1 MSLASGADPRA
12 SRRGADSRPA
22 APGEGMSAPAA
33 RGGRLGWWSACLAVP
48 AAVVAFHARAAAP
61 GQAFVG
67 SDLRNFFFAI
77 RGATAAA
84 LRSGHLPGWQR
95 GIFLGYPLVA
105 DPQAAVLDPAT
116 WLTLPWDAPRALT
129 LATLLHLCLAGWGM
143 VLWLRLRGLSAPEAL
158 LGAVLFALGA
168 KQTVHLQ
175 HWNFAASTAWWP
187 WMLAGID
194 GFASRGRGRFLLVTA
209 VASAFSWLGGA
220 AQMAYFGTLVAG
232 AYALLL
238 APRLWRRRR
247 LDALLAL
254 AAAPIGLLL
263 AAPIVLPAM
272 ELARLGPRGAGIA
285 YRFATSWKW
294 PDRWGLALL
303 LLPRAYGGR
312 WYVDEMNLWEATGY
326 LGILPLGLAAA
337 APLRRRGLWLFLA
350 LGLLGVWL
358 SFGED
363 AWLDLHR
370 ALYRFLP
377 GYGSF
382 RNPTRSLM
390 VTSLASALLAAEGL
404 GALRDGQ
411 ALAGRWTR
419 AGLVLAAVVAL
430 APNLPRFASFSL
442 ERAGAAEGA
451 ATAMALALAGLAWL
465 AAGRWLLRMPRW
477 SAAWALAPCALAFA
491 DLHLAFGDMNPVAPA
506 AGETPALADL
516 APLVQAAPAPRRVAV
531 IAKWGRT
538 ANAPLRSGWEG
549 VTGYGP
555 TVIQRVRSLLEATR
569 TDLLVPPGPVEGDTN
584 FPRPKPTSPLWP
596 LFGAPL
602 VVADEPLPLPR
613 IAQVRRE
620 WEKPTA
626 AYRAAALPRAFWTGA
641 WTSAPD
647 SAIAAPVLA
656 AARGDRAVLA
666 ADAPL
671 ASFPPAGEPAG
682 PVAAETVS
690 VDGGLVEATLTAPR
704 AGVAVVLEPWFPGWT
719 ATVDG
724 APVPLA
730 RADYAFMAVPV
741 PEGRHSLRLT
751 YRNGQV
757 GRGAIVA
764 AAALAA
770 LCAALGLRRGS
781 GSARAEPS
789 SCSDPGRVT

>member
-1 MSLASGADPRA
+1 
-12 SRRGADSRPA
+12 
-22 APGEGMSAPAA
+22 MSAVAA
-33 RGGRLGWWSACLAVP
+33 RGDRLAWWAAYLAVP

-67 SDLRNFFFAI
+67 SDLKNFFFAI
-77 RGATAAA
+77 REATAAA
-84 LRSGHLPGWQR
+84 LWTGHLPGWQR
-95 GIFLGYPLVA
+95 GVFLGYPLLA
-105 DPQAAVLDPAT
+105 DPQAAVFDPAT

-129 LATLLHLCLAGWGM
+129 LGALLHLCLAGWGM
-143 VLWLRLRGLSAPEAL
+143 VFWLKLRGLSAAEAL

-194 GFASRGRGRFLLVTA
+194 GFASRGRGRFLLLTA

-220 AQMAYFGTLVAG
+220 AQMAYFGTLVTG
-232 AYALLL
+232 AYALVL
-238 APRLWRRRR
+238 APGLWRRRR

-254 AAAPIGLLL
+254 ASAPIGLLL
-263 AAPIVLPAM
+263 AAPVALPVM

-294 PDRWGLALL
+294 PDGWGLALL
-303 LLPRAYGGR
+303 LLPRAYGGQ
-312 WYVDEMNLWEATGY
+312 WHIDEMNLWEATGY
-326 LGILPLGLAAA
+326 LGILPLGLVAA

-350 LGLLGVWL
+350 LGVLGVWL

-363 AWLDLHR
+363 AWLGLHY

-390 VTSLASALLAAEGL
+390 VTSLASALLAAQGL
-404 GALRDGQ
+404 QALRDSD
-411 ALAGRWTR
+411 AFARRWVCP
-419 AGLVLAAVVAL
+419 ALVLAAIVVL
-430 APNLPRFASFSL
+430 APSLPLFTSFSL
-442 ERAGAAEGA
+442 ERAAAREGA
-451 ATAMALALAGLAWL
+451 VTAVLLALAGLAWL
-465 AAGRWLLRMPRW
+465 AAGRWLVRAPRW
-477 SAAWALAPCALAFA
+477 RVAWALAPCALAFA

-516 APLVQAAPAPRRVAV
+516 APIMPAGPAPRRVAV
-531 IAKWGRT
+531 IAKWGST
-538 ANAPLRSGWEG
+538 ANAPLRNGWEG

-569 TDLLVPPGPVEGDTN
+569 TDRVSPPGPVESDTN
-584 FPRPKPTSPLWP
+584 FPRPNPTSPLWP
-596 LFGAPL
+596 LFASPL
-602 VVADEPLPLPR
+602 VVADDPLPLTR
-613 IAQVRRE
+613 LADVKRE

-626 AYRAAALPRAFWTGA
+626 AYRAEALPRVFWAGG

-671 ASFPPAGEPAG
+671 ASFPAGTEPGG
-682 PVAAETVS
+682 PVAAEQVRA
-690 VDGGLVEATLTAPR
+690 DGGVVEATLTAPR

-724 APVPLA
+724 AAAPVA
-730 RADYAFMAVPV
+730 RADFAFMAVPV
-741 PEGRHSLRLT
+741 PEGRHVLRLSYAPT
-751 YRNGQV
+751 QL
-757 GRGAIVA
+757 GRGV
-764 AAALAA
+764 ALA
-770 LCAALGLRRGS
+770 CATFATLLAILGWRRS
-781 GSARAEPS
+781 LPL
-789 SCSDPGRVT
+789 P